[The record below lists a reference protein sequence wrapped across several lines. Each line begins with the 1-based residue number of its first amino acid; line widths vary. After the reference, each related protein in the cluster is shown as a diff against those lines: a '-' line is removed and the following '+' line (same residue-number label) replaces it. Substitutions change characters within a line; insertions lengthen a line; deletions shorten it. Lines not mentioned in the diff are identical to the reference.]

1 MAQEKLNKR
10 MLSILKVLKKT
21 YPEAKCS
28 LNYDSPF
35 QLLIATILS
44 AQCTDDRVNQ
54 VTPVLFR
61 RYPTALEMSRATL
74 GEIEKIIRSTG
85 FFRSKALS
93 IQNVSQTLL
102 EKYRGA
108 VPREL
113 DLLVEMRGVGRKT
126 ANVVLGNAFGIPGL
140 VVDTHVGRISRR
152 MGFTKAKDPVKVEE
166 DMRGIVPKKEWVI
179 YSHLLIA
186 HGRAICTARKAMC
199 EKCPLNEV
207 CEKVL

>member
-1 MAQEKLNKR
+1 MEEKLNKR